1 MNKQRFST
9 PFLSLIIALGSSVFL
24 FSLVKLIGTPPSYSY
39 LLLAITT
46 ILVGSRLGI
55 KIPRIGGEITV
66 SDTFLFLVLILYGG
80 PEAIVLSGIEAF
92 YTTTRFSKKYST
104 YFYNAAMMALSTAIT
119 AAFLNYFFDVNALL
133 HRGLSEKFLICVCV
147 IALVQYVTNSGFA
160 ATAFAL
166 KRGNPLWETWK
177 NHYLWT
183 SVTYFAGASAA
194 GAIAKIVT
202 TNGWYGII
210 AIAPIVA
217 IIYFTYVV
225 YLKNVQSA
233 ETQAE
238 QAERHLSELRKS
250 EAQLRA
256 SEALFRGAFD
266 HAAGMALLSTHGRW
280 IEVNDSLCELL
291 GYSEAELLSTGFQS
305 IVHPD
310 DLGPMI
316 TQLDKLTSGEISY
329 CQIEQRYLH
338 KNDHTI
344 WALLSVTNVPDAK
357 GNSSNLIFQIQDI
370 TDRKRAEEQLIHE
383 AMHDGLTQ
391 LPNRSM
397 FMDHLKISVE
407 RAKRRKD
414 ISFAVLFLDFDR
426 FKVINDS
433 LGHQIGDQLLIGIAR
448 RLEKILRPGDTVAR
462 LGGDEFTILLEDINC
477 LTEATNVA
485 ERIQV
490 ELSVPFNLGGH
501 EVYTSV
507 SIGIATSMTGYDHA
521 AAVLRD
527 ADTAMYRAKSH
538 GKARYEIFDQ
548 TMHEHASN
556 VLQLETDL
564 RRALEREEL
573 EVHYQPIITLDTGC
587 IRGFEALVR
596 WQHPERG
603 FISPAEFIPIAEETL
618 LINKIGLWVLSQA
631 CQQIKIWQEQFP
643 QSPMLQVSVNLS
655 GKQFIAPDLIGQIKR
670 VLQETGVNPYCLKLE
685 ITESMMMV
693 NIDQVIETLEQ
704 LCALGLELS
713 IDDFGTGYS
722 SLSYLH
728 RLPASTL
735 KIDRSFVSRMNAE
748 GENAEIV
755 KTITSLARH
764 LKMSVVAEGVET
776 VEQMNQLRELG
787 CEYGQG
793 YYFSPAA
800 SVPKITKLLADQ
812 PFNPIVKQ
820 TPMVMYQVASKM
832 IT

>member
-1 MNKQRFST
+1 MKKQRFT
-9 PFLSLIIALGSSVFL
+9 IPFLSLIIALGSSVFL
-24 FSLVKLIGTPPSYSY
+24 YSLTNLYLSPPPYSY
-39 LLLAITT
+39 LILAITT

-80 PEAIVLSGIEAF
+80 PQAVVLSGIEAF
-92 YTTTRFSKKYST
+92 YTTTRFSKKYIT
-104 YFYNAAMMALSTAIT
+104 YFFNAAMMALSTAIT
-119 AAFLNYFFDVNALL
+119 SSVLHYFFDVTTLL
-133 HRGLSEKFLICVCV
+133 KSGLSEKFLICVCV
-147 IALVQYVTNSGFA
+147 IALVQYAANSGFA

-166 KRGNPLWETWK
+166 KNGNQLWETWK
-177 NHYLWT
+177 THYLWT

-194 GAIAKIVT
+194 GAIAKVVAA
-202 TNGWYGII
+202 NGWFGII
-210 AIAPIVA
+210 AIAPIVV

-233 ETQAE
+233 ATQAE
-238 QAERHLSELRKS
+238 QAERHLSELRES

-266 HAAGMALLSTHGRW
+266 HAAGMALLSPHGRW
-280 IEVNDSLCELL
+280 IEVNDSLCEML
-291 GYSEAELLSTGFQS
+291 GFTEAELLATGFQS

-310 DLGPMI
+310 DLGPML
-316 TQLDKLTSGEISY
+316 TQLDKLTAKEISS
-329 CQIEQRYLH
+329 CQIEQRHTH
-338 KNDHTI
+338 KNGHPI
-344 WALLSVTNVPDAK
+344 WALLSVTNVPDAQ
-357 GNSSNLIFQIQDI
+357 GNSANLIFQIQDI

-391 LPNRSM
+391 LPNRTM

-407 RAKRRKD
+407 RSKRRKD

-426 FKVINDS
+426 FKIINDS

-448 RLEKILRPGDTVAR
+448 RLEKSLRPGDTVAR
-462 LGGDEFTILLEDINC
+462 LGGDEFTILLEDLNS

-485 ERIQV
+485 ERIQL

-548 TMHEHASN
+548 TMHAHASN
-556 VLQLETDL
+556 LLQLETDL

-573 EVHYQPIITLDTGC
+573 EVYYQPIITLDTGC

-603 FISPAEFIPIAEETL
+603 FISPTEFIPIAEESL
-618 LINKIGLWVLSQA
+618 LINKIGLWVLTQA
-631 CQQIKIWQEQFP
+631 CRQIKIWQQDFP
-643 QSPMLQVSVNLS
+643 QDQTLQVSVNLS

-670 VLQETGVNPYCLKLE
+670 VIQETGVNPHCLKLE
-685 ITESMMMV
+685 ITESMMME
-693 NIDQVIETLEQ
+693 NIELVIGTLEQ
-704 LCALGLELS
+704 LRAIGLELS

-776 VEQMNQLRELG
+776 LEQANQLIELG

-800 SVPKITKLLADQ
+800 TVQKITKLLEAQ
-812 PFNPIVKQ
+812 I
-820 TPMVMYQVASKM
+820 PMIAPAPLVMYQVASKM

>member
-1 MNKQRFST
+1 MNKQRFT
-9 PFLSLIIALGSSVFL
+9 VPFLSLIIALGSSVFL
-24 FSLVKLIGTPPSYSY
+24 FSLVKLLASPPPYSY
-39 LLLAITT
+39 LLLAIIT

-104 YFYNAAMMALSTAIT
+104 FFFNSAMMAFSTAIT
-119 AAFLNYFFDVNALL
+119 ASVLSYFFDVKTLL
-133 HRGLSEKFLICVCV
+133 QNGLSEKFLICVCV
-147 IALVQYVTNSGFA
+147 IALVQYITNSGFA

-166 KRGNPLWETWK
+166 KKGEALWETWK
-177 NHYLWT
+177 THYLWT

-202 TNGWYGII
+202 ANGWYGVI
-210 AIAPIVA
+210 AIAPIVI
-217 IIYFTYVV
+217 IIYFTYVI
-225 YLKNVQSA
+225 YLKNVQA
-233 ETQAE
+233 VATQAE
-238 QAERHLSELRKS
+238 QAERHLSELRES
-250 EAQLRA
+250 ETQLRA

-266 HAAGMALLSTHGRW
+266 HAAGMALLSAHGRW
-280 IEVNDSLCELL
+280 IEVNDSLCALL
-291 GYSEAELLSTGFQS
+291 GYSEAELLATGFQS

-316 TQLDKLTSGEISY
+316 TQLDKLTSKETSY
-329 CQIEQRYLH
+329 CQIEQRYVH
-338 KNDHTI
+338 KNGHTI
-344 WALLSVTNVPDAK
+344 WALLSVTNVPDSL

-391 LPNRSM
+391 LPNRTM

-407 RAKRRKD
+407 RSKRRKD

-462 LGGDEFTILLEDINC
+462 LGGDEFTILLED
-477 LTEATNVA
+477 LTCMSEATNIA

-548 TMHEHASN
+548 TMHAHASN
-556 VLQLETDL
+556 LLQLETDL

-573 EVHYQPIITLDTGC
+573 DVHYQPIITLETGC

-596 WQHPERG
+596 WHHPERG
-603 FISPAEFIPIAEETL
+603 FVSPSEFIPIAEESL
-618 LINKIGLWVLSQA
+618 LINKIGLWVFTKA
-631 CQQIKIWQEQFP
+631 CRQIKIWQEKFP
-643 QSPMLQVSVNLS
+643 QNPMLQVSVNLS

-670 VLQETGVNPYCLKLE
+670 VIEETGVNPHCLKLE
-685 ITESMMMV
+685 ITESMMMA
-693 NIDQVIETLEQ
+693 NIDLVIETLEQ
-704 LCALGLELS
+704 LRALGLELS

-776 VEQMNQLRELG
+776 IEQMEQLREFG
-787 CEYGQG
+787 CEFGQG

-800 SVPKITKLLADQ
+800 NVQKITELLENQLPVFEAA
-812 PFNPIVKQ
+812 PK
-820 TPMVMYQVASKM
+820 VMYQVASKM
-832 IT
+832 MT